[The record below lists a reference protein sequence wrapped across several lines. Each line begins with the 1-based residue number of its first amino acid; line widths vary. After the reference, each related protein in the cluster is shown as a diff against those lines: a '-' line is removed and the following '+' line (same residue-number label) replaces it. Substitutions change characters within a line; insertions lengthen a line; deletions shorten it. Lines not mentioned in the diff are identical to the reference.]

1 MTGASSVDQ
10 GVRVENTVIVEMWL
24 AAAEQDLATRIPGL
38 LESATQA
45 KVEPL
50 FVWSGL
56 AMDEVERIDRFLG
69 TLLAHH
75 LVGGTAADIEAA
87 KSVVDNHPLVTLA
100 SLVGRA
106 ARVASAS
113 EMWLEWAML
122 VCLTTSTAAR
132 PTRIRC
138 SGQRRCF
145 FCTRVCSYQ

>member
-56 AMDEVERIDRFLG
+56 SMDEVERIDRFLG

-75 LVGGTAADIEAA
+75 LAGGTAADI
-87 KSVVDNHPLVTLA
+87 DL
-100 SLVGRA
+100 SL
-106 ARVASAS
+106 
-113 EMWLEWAML
+113 
-122 VCLTTSTAAR
+122 
-132 PTRIRC
+132 IHI
-138 SGQRRCF
+138 
-145 FCTRVCSYQ
+145 